1 MHASQYPPAVV
12 ARVARVSRARPTASD
27 LLHDEAAQPRY
38 GGPPRHTRQPRR
50 SWARRHPALI
60 ALLCAQIV
68 LLGLAIWALTSPTWR
83 ITSVRVQGT
92 SDPIIVN
99 AIARMPLTGCIFFL
113 CDLDAR
119 ARQVA
124 TIPAVAHAQVHAVYP
139 NGLIVAVTLRQPA
152 LLWRTTAQ
160 TLVISDDGVILGT
173 PQSDPAYA
181 NLHVPQVRDD
191 DADAFGGHI
200 PRAGQRLSLPLV
212 KMAIELQEG
221 LPAALGNG
229 WALVYTA
236 PDGFAATSAD
246 SRRVIFGTPRDAA
259 SAATPDAGIAAL
271 LSDPALS
278 AITRGV
284 SIQLTELHALL
295 AQLTAQG
302 QRATLVD
309 LRWGAYPYYRLAG

>member
-1 MHASQYPPAVV
+1 
-12 ARVARVSRARPTASD
+12 
-27 LLHDEAAQPRY
+27 
-38 GGPPRHTRQPRR
+38 
-50 SWARRHPALI
+50 
-60 ALLCAQIV
+60 LLCAQIV

-83 ITSVRVQGT
+83 ISSVRVEGS
-92 SDPIIVN
+92 SDPVVLN

-119 ARQVA
+119 ARQVQ

-139 NGLIVAVTLRQPA
+139 NGLIVAITLRQPA
-152 LLWRTTAQ
+152 LLWRTTVQ

-200 PRAGQRLSLPLV
+200 SRAGQRLALPLV
-212 KMAIELQEG
+212 KMAAELQEG

-229 WALVYTA
+229 WTLVYTA
-236 PDGFAATSAD
+236 PDGFAATSGD
-246 SRRVIFGTPRDAA
+246 GRRVVFGAPRDAA
-259 SAATPDAGIAAL
+259 SAATPNAGVTAL
-271 LSDPALS
+271 LGDPALS

-284 SIQLTELHALL
+284 SIQLAELHALL

-302 QRATLVD
+302 QRATLID